1 MDYKLHKSDIDIQ
14 IYERGNTTS
23 NILIVILHG
32 GPGSGAKPL
41 MELSSFQRLEESYHC
56 IYFDQRG
63 SGISTY
69 ELRKG
74 LPKELISKDVYDV
87 IQDCKQRWR
96 HKKVILW
103 GGSFGGLLS
112 CIYMECY
119 GDVDGLILSSPAITF
134 ERFQALEMFER
145 TKSMMEERLPVNKPE
160 TSMKEDV
167 IEPEQVFKDEHFLD
181 FIYSPQNPSNS
192 LRHIAAMSSWFYKYQ
207 ATNALACIVVPTLLM
222 IGKEDPICD
231 ANVILN
237 KVNDIQNSWITSYG
251 LSPCGHAVFEDRED
265 DFICTTEAFINSN
278 F

>member
-23 NILIVILHG
+23 NILIVFLHG

-63 SGISTY
+63 SGLSTY
-69 ELRKG
+69 DLCKG
-74 LPKELISKDVYDV
+74 LPMELICKDVYDV
-87 IQDCKQRWR
+87 IQDCKQRWSR
-96 HKKVILW
+96 KKMILW

-119 GDVDGLILSSPAITF
+119 GDVDGVILSSPAITF
-134 ERFQALEMFER
+134 ERFQALEMFQR
-145 TKSMMEERLPVNKPE
+145 TKSMMEERLPANRLE
-160 TSMKEDV
+160 TSIEEEKM
-167 IEPEQVFKDEHFLD
+167 EPEQVFKDKDFFK
-181 FIYSPQNPSNS
+181 FIYSPQNPSIS
-192 LRHIAAMSSWFYKYQ
+192 LKHIAAMSSWFYKYQ
-207 ATNALACIVVPTLLM
+207 STNALTCIDVPTLLM

-231 ANVILN
+231 ANIILN
-237 KVNDIQNSWITSYG
+237 KVNEIQNPYIRSYG
-251 LSPCGHAVFEDRED
+251 LSPCGHAVFEDCED
-265 DFICTTEAFINSN
+265 DFICTIEAFINTN